1 MKLQFEFLFEAWEIS
16 PHHMQHQMTALTTLS
31 CMMVNYDCQF
41 GQIKEHQR
49 DKKGTPLAS
58 VREFPEMVRHWE
70 LQANQ

>member
-49 DKKGTPLAS
+49 D
-58 VREFPEMVRHWE
+58 
-70 LQANQ
+70 